1 MTGRYDGNSSLIA
14 HLTLD
19 TPNSDVTHAGVNHLR
34 LARRW
39 AVTQAIVGSA
49 QVRAAFDHLA
59 RNAKLR
65 LRWIVALLRRADAW
79 IVRRTATGFDDLV
92 GVTWNVPV
100 IAHW

>member
-39 AVTQAIVGSA
+39 AVTQA
-49 QVRAAFDHLA
+49 DHLA